1 MGLCVQEQALT
12 KQIDRAERIAEK
24 MAPDD
29 MEDQSNKWW
38 KKVFE
43 LMKQQEEITL
53 QMATLN
59 NKSLVQNNGGGKE
72 SHGSN
77 LDETAHTEK

>member
-1 MGLCVQEQALT
+1 
-12 KQIDRAERIAEK
+12 

-72 SHGSN
+72 CHGSN